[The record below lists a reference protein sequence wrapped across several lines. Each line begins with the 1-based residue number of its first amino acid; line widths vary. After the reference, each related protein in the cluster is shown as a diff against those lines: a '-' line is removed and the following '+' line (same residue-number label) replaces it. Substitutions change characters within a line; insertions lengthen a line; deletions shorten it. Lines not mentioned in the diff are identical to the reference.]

1 LTKKENLPLK
11 LNNYDINNISNVKR
25 NRVEVLLKN
34 SLKGGEIAFNL
45 DGESNI
51 SIKIIRMLTLNLV
64 HQIHHLGLIKIPL
77 EYDVLL
83 YKNIENS
90 LENSSERRFESALA
104 VVRLDQ
110 LQQTPSPYPYLA
122 RPTVSLS
129 SPYPS
134 PFPAD
139 SVFALRMQSM
149 TAGAREQP
157 RAHAVLCGEER
168 ETVEKG
174 SAGTRRVF
182 CGDGCCWRAK

>member
-1 LTKKENLPLK
+1 
-11 LNNYDINNISNVKR
+11 
-25 NRVEVLLKN
+25 VEVLLKN

-110 LQQTPSPYPYLA
+110 L
-122 RPTVSLS
+122 
-129 SPYPS
+129 
-134 PFPAD
+134 
-139 SVFALRMQSM
+139 
-149 TAGAREQP
+149 
-157 RAHAVLCGEER
+157 
-168 ETVEKG
+168 
-174 SAGTRRVF
+174 
-182 CGDGCCWRAK
+182 